1 MNLPTKQSYF
11 IFLLRNLLKKRSKS
25 KKMSQ
30 QTKCKQFLDR
40 ISLLMFVMM
49 DPALLCV
56 GGREIDLKKN
66 KNVKITIIWFKK
78 RKEKRSC
85 V

>member
-1 MNLPTKQSYF
+1 
-11 IFLLRNLLKKRSKS
+11 
-25 KKMSQ
+25 
-30 QTKCKQFLDR
+30 
-40 ISLLMFVMM
+40 MFVMM